1 MFNRL
6 FSFGCACLLAFEVSA
21 QTTVGEMWQNMPDSL
36 APAYLKADKRRA
48 MVDYYN
54 MGETAEVI
62 HSLQGVSTL
71 DMLSASYAEVTLSG
85 ALSMQLA
92 LLPTAQGD
100 TILCRVVTVTAPAK
114 ESKVEF
120 FDTKWNKLKT
130 DEYLTNV
137 TFEQLVQRPDTLNE
151 DEFSYLCT
159 FFEPRLI
166 YSVFNPDDSSL
177 AFALD
182 TPLTSRFDKERL
194 EAIMMQRKLKW
205 DGKMYK

>member
-1 MFNRL
+1 
-6 FSFGCACLLAFEVSA
+6 
-21 QTTVGEMWQNMPDSL
+21 MWQNMPDSL